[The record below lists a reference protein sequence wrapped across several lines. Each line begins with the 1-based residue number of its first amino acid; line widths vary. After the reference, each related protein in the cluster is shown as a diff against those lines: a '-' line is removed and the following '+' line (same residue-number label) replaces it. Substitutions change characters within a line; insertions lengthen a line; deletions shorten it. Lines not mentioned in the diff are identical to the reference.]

1 MRLCEACNGEGL
13 RRVTLYM
20 DITGETTQASNGYLV
35 YVYRKK

>member
-1 MRLCEACNGEGL
+1 MGLCEACSGEGL
-13 RRVTLYM
+13 RRVTLDM